1 MSTAIAPPVV
11 RETGRLR
18 RLGAAAGQKYAL
30 IVVFAAIVGLF
41 SVLNPAVFA
50 TAANAQTI
58 ASTQATVALLA
69 LAAMLPLVV
78 GQFDISVGYQ
88 FGLAQGL
95 CAYLIINEGVPAVAA
110 ILVTLAA
117 GLLIGLVNGVLVA
130 KVKLNSFVATLGVG
144 ILVLGLTQWLTKDVT
159 ITGAL
164 PALFTDLGRNAV
176 LGIPLPFVYVLVA
189 TAVLWLALEYTPWGR
204 ECYATGG
211 NERAALLAGVR
222 TERRTVQVFV
232 FAALLAALSGCLSVM
247 ILGASSPT
255 VGLGSLLPAFAGAF
269 LGATSIR
276 PGRFNAIGT
285 LIAVY
290 LVATGI
296 TGPAAGGR
304 AAVRAA
310 GVQRRGAAD
319 RGHARAAVEE
329 VRMTAFACP
338 YDPLSPE
345 QLRDPYPAW
354 AERPPVF
361 YDERLG
367 MWSVTGYDEVLAVL
381 RDTATFSSADAFA
394 LRGFPRPR
402 MLVAKDP
409 PEHTQLRKRMQRA
422 FTPRRVAE
430 MEPFIVADV
439 HGTGRVVAIGPDGRV
454 RQRAAAAGDHA
465 DPRLR
470 ARRGRRRCGSGP
482 RTSSCWRRPRR
493 ATRTGETRSGSPAC
507 RP

>member
-50 TAANAQTI
+50 TGANAQTI

-95 CAYLIINEGVPAVAA
+95 CAYLIINEGVPAVVA

-164 PALFTDLGRNAV
+164 PALFTDLGRDAI
-176 LGIPLPFVYVLVA
+176 LGIPLPFVYVLAA

-296 TGPAAGGR
+296 TGLQQEGAPPF
-304 AAVRAA
+304 
-310 GVQRRGAAD
+310 VQQVFNGAALLIAVTL
-319 RGHARAAVEE
+319 AR
-329 VRMTAFACP
+329 
-338 YDPLSPE
+338 LS
-345 QLRDPYPAW
+345 
-354 AERPPVF
+354 
-361 YDERLG
+361 
-367 MWSVTGYDEVLAVL
+367 
-381 RDTATFSSADAFA
+381 
-394 LRGFPRPR
+394 
-402 MLVAKDP
+402 
-409 PEHTQLRKRMQRA
+409 RK
-422 FTPRRVAE
+422 P
-430 MEPFIVADV
+430 
-439 HGTGRVVAIGPDGRV
+439 
-454 RQRAAAAGDHA
+454 
-465 DPRLR
+465 
-470 ARRGRRRCGSGP
+470 
-482 RTSSCWRRPRR
+482 
-493 ATRTGETRSGSPAC
+493 
-507 RP
+507 

>member
-50 TAANAQTI
+50 TGANAQTI

-95 CAYLIINEGVPAVAA
+95 CAYLIINEGVPAVVA

-144 ILVLGLTQWLTKDVT
+144 ILVLGLTQWLTQDVT

-176 LGIPLPFVYVLVA
+176 LGIPLPFVYVLAA
-189 TAVLWLALEYTPWGR
+189 TAVLWVALEYTPWGR
-204 ECYATGG
+204 ECDATGG

-232 FAALLAALSGCLSVM
+232 FAALLAALSGGLSVM

-296 TGPAAGGR
+296 TGLQQEGAQPF
-304 AAVRAA
+304 
-310 GVQRRGAAD
+310 VQQLFNGAALLIAVTL
-319 RGHARAAVEE
+319 ARLS
-329 VRMTAFACP
+329 RKTA
-338 YDPLSPE
+338 
-345 QLRDPYPAW
+345 
-354 AERPPVF
+354 
-361 YDERLG
+361 
-367 MWSVTGYDEVLAVL
+367 
-381 RDTATFSSADAFA
+381 
-394 LRGFPRPR
+394 
-402 MLVAKDP
+402 
-409 PEHTQLRKRMQRA
+409 
-422 FTPRRVAE
+422 
-430 MEPFIVADV
+430 
-439 HGTGRVVAIGPDGRV
+439 
-454 RQRAAAAGDHA
+454 
-465 DPRLR
+465 
-470 ARRGRRRCGSGP
+470 
-482 RTSSCWRRPRR
+482 
-493 ATRTGETRSGSPAC
+493 
-507 RP
+507 

>member
-1 MSTAIAPPVV
+1 
-11 RETGRLR
+11 
-18 RLGAAAGQKYAL
+18 
-30 IVVFAAIVGLF
+30 
-41 SVLNPAVFA
+41 VFA
-50 TAANAQTI
+50 TTANAQTI

-95 CAYLIINEGVPAVAA
+95 CAHLIISEGVPAVLA
-110 ILVTLAA
+110 IVVVLAA
-117 GLLIGLVNGVLVA
+117 GGLVGLVNGVLVA

-164 PALFTDLGRNAV
+164 PPLFTDLGRNAV

-232 FAALLAALSGCLSVM
+232 SAALLAAVSGCLSVM

-296 TGPAAGGR
+296 TGLQQDGAQPF
-304 AAVRAA
+304 
-310 GVQRRGAAD
+310 VQQVFNGAALLIAVTL
-319 RGHARAAVEE
+319 AR
-329 VRMTAFACP
+329 
-338 YDPLSPE
+338 LS
-345 QLRDPYPAW
+345 
-354 AERPPVF
+354 
-361 YDERLG
+361 
-367 MWSVTGYDEVLAVL
+367 
-381 RDTATFSSADAFA
+381 
-394 LRGFPRPR
+394 
-402 MLVAKDP
+402 
-409 PEHTQLRKRMQRA
+409 RK
-422 FTPRRVAE
+422 P
-430 MEPFIVADV
+430 
-439 HGTGRVVAIGPDGRV
+439 
-454 RQRAAAAGDHA
+454 
-465 DPRLR
+465 
-470 ARRGRRRCGSGP
+470 
-482 RTSSCWRRPRR
+482 
-493 ATRTGETRSGSPAC
+493 
-507 RP
+507 

>member
-1 MSTAIAPPVV
+1 MSTVIAPPVA
-11 RETGRLR
+11 REPGRLR
-18 RLGAAAGQKYAL
+18 RVSAAAGQKYAL

-41 SVLNPAVFA
+41 SVLNPSVFA
-50 TAANAQTI
+50 TGANAQTI

-95 CAYLIINEGVPAVAA
+95 CAHLIINESLPAVLA
-110 ILVTLAA
+110 IGVVLAA
-117 GLLIGLVNGVLVA
+117 GLLVGLVNGVLVA

-144 ILVLGLTQWLTKDVT
+144 ILVLGLTQWLTEDVT

-164 PALFTDLGRNAV
+164 PAAFTDLGRNAI
-176 LGIPLPFVYVLVA
+176 LGLPLPFVYVLAA

-222 TERRTVQVFV
+222 TERRTVQAFV
-232 FAALLAALSGCLSVM
+232 FAALLAAVSGCLSVM

-296 TGPAAGGR
+296 TGLQQEGAQPF
-304 AAVRAA
+304 
-310 GVQRRGAAD
+310 VQQVFNGAALLIAVTL
-319 RGHARAAVEE
+319 AR
-329 VRMTAFACP
+329 
-338 YDPLSPE
+338 LS
-345 QLRDPYPAW
+345 
-354 AERPPVF
+354 
-361 YDERLG
+361 
-367 MWSVTGYDEVLAVL
+367 
-381 RDTATFSSADAFA
+381 
-394 LRGFPRPR
+394 
-402 MLVAKDP
+402 
-409 PEHTQLRKRMQRA
+409 RK
-422 FTPRRVAE
+422 P
-430 MEPFIVADV
+430 
-439 HGTGRVVAIGPDGRV
+439 
-454 RQRAAAAGDHA
+454 
-465 DPRLR
+465 
-470 ARRGRRRCGSGP
+470 
-482 RTSSCWRRPRR
+482 
-493 ATRTGETRSGSPAC
+493 
-507 RP
+507 

>member
-1 MSTAIAPPVV
+1 VS
-11 RETGRLR
+11 R
-18 RLGAAAGQKYAL
+18 AAGQKYAL
-30 IVVFAAIVGLF
+30 IVVFAAIVALF

-95 CAYLIINEGVPAVAA
+95 CAHLIISEGVPAVLA
-110 ILVTLAA
+110 IVVVLAA
-117 GLLIGLVNGVLVA
+117 GGLVGLVNGVLVA

-159 ITGAL
+159 INGPL
-164 PALFTDLGRNAV
+164 PALFTDLGRNAIG
-176 LGIPLPFVYVLVA
+176 GIPLPFVYVLVA

-232 FAALLAALSGCLSVM
+232 SAALLAAVSGCLSVM

-296 TGPAAGGR
+296 TGLQQEGAQPF
-304 AAVRAA
+304 
-310 GVQRRGAAD
+310 VQQVFNGAALLIAVTL
-319 RGHARAAVEE
+319 AR
-329 VRMTAFACP
+329 
-338 YDPLSPE
+338 LS
-345 QLRDPYPAW
+345 
-354 AERPPVF
+354 
-361 YDERLG
+361 
-367 MWSVTGYDEVLAVL
+367 
-381 RDTATFSSADAFA
+381 
-394 LRGFPRPR
+394 
-402 MLVAKDP
+402 
-409 PEHTQLRKRMQRA
+409 RK
-422 FTPRRVAE
+422 P
-430 MEPFIVADV
+430 
-439 HGTGRVVAIGPDGRV
+439 
-454 RQRAAAAGDHA
+454 
-465 DPRLR
+465 
-470 ARRGRRRCGSGP
+470 
-482 RTSSCWRRPRR
+482 
-493 ATRTGETRSGSPAC
+493 
-507 RP
+507 

>member
-1 MSTAIAPPVV
+1 MTALQITRAP
-11 RETGRLR
+11 R
-18 RLGAAAGQKYAL
+18 RSSGVAIGQKYAL

-41 SVLNPAVFA
+41 SALSPDIFP

-95 CAYLIINEGVPAVAA
+95 CAHLIINEGMPAVLA
-110 ILVTLAA
+110 ILVVLVA
-117 GLLIGLVNGVLVA
+117 GALVGLVNGVLVA

-159 ITGAL
+159 ITGPL
-164 PALFTDLGRNAV
+164 PALFTDLGRNAI
-176 LGIPLPFVYVLVA
+176 LGIPLPFVYVLAA

-211 NERAALLAGVR
+211 NARAALLAGVR

-232 FAALLAALSGCLSVM
+232 FAALLAAVSGCLSVM

-296 TGPAAGGR
+296 TGLQQEGAQPF
-304 AAVRAA
+304 
-310 GVQRRGAAD
+310 VQQLFNGAALLIAVTL
-319 RGHARAAVEE
+319 AR
-329 VRMTAFACP
+329 
-338 YDPLSPE
+338 LS
-345 QLRDPYPAW
+345 RK
-354 AERPPVF
+354 
-361 YDERLG
+361 
-367 MWSVTGYDEVLAVL
+367 
-381 RDTATFSSADAFA
+381 SA
-394 LRGFPRPR
+394 
-402 MLVAKDP
+402 
-409 PEHTQLRKRMQRA
+409 
-422 FTPRRVAE
+422 
-430 MEPFIVADV
+430 
-439 HGTGRVVAIGPDGRV
+439 
-454 RQRAAAAGDHA
+454 
-465 DPRLR
+465 
-470 ARRGRRRCGSGP
+470 
-482 RTSSCWRRPRR
+482 
-493 ATRTGETRSGSPAC
+493 
-507 RP
+507 

>member
-50 TAANAQTI
+50 TGANAQTI

-95 CAYLIINEGVPAVAA
+95 CAYLIINEGVPAVVA

-144 ILVLGLTQWLTKDVT
+144 ILVLGLTQWLTQDVT

-176 LGIPLPFVYVLVA
+176 LGIPLPFVYVLAA
-189 TAVLWLALEYTPWGR
+189 TAVLWVALEYTPWGR

-232 FAALLAALSGCLSVM
+232 FAALLAALSGGLSVM

-296 TGPAAGGR
+296 TGLQQEGAQPF
-304 AAVRAA
+304 
-310 GVQRRGAAD
+310 VQQLFNGAA
-319 RGHARAAVEE
+319 
-329 VRMTAFACP
+329 
-338 YDPLSPE
+338 L
-345 QLRDPYPAW
+345 
-354 AERPPVF
+354 
-361 YDERLG
+361 
-367 MWSVTGYDEVLAVL
+367 
-381 RDTATFSSADAFA
+381 
-394 LRGFPRPR
+394 
-402 MLVAKDP
+402 LVAV
-409 PEHTQLRKRMQRA
+409 TLARLSRKSA
-422 FTPRRVAE
+422 
-430 MEPFIVADV
+430 
-439 HGTGRVVAIGPDGRV
+439 
-454 RQRAAAAGDHA
+454 
-465 DPRLR
+465 
-470 ARRGRRRCGSGP
+470 
-482 RTSSCWRRPRR
+482 
-493 ATRTGETRSGSPAC
+493 
-507 RP
+507 

>member
-1 MSTAIAPPVV
+1 VSTALAPPVT
-11 RETGRLR
+11 RDTGRLK

-41 SVLNPAVFA
+41 SLLNPEIFPTV
-50 TAANAQTI
+50 ANAQTI

-95 CAYLIINEGVPAVAA
+95 CAYLIINEGVPAVVA

-144 ILVLGLTQWLTKDVT
+144 ILVLGLTQWLTQDVT

-176 LGIPLPFVYVLVA
+176 LGIPLPFVYVLAA
-189 TAVLWLALEYTPWGR
+189 TAVLWVALEYTPWGR

-232 FAALLAALSGCLSVM
+232 FAALLAALSGGLSVM

-296 TGPAAGGR
+296 TGLQQEGAQPF
-304 AAVRAA
+304 
-310 GVQRRGAAD
+310 VQQLFNGAALLIAVTL
-319 RGHARAAVEE
+319 ARLS
-329 VRMTAFACP
+329 RKTA
-338 YDPLSPE
+338 
-345 QLRDPYPAW
+345 
-354 AERPPVF
+354 
-361 YDERLG
+361 
-367 MWSVTGYDEVLAVL
+367 
-381 RDTATFSSADAFA
+381 
-394 LRGFPRPR
+394 
-402 MLVAKDP
+402 
-409 PEHTQLRKRMQRA
+409 
-422 FTPRRVAE
+422 
-430 MEPFIVADV
+430 
-439 HGTGRVVAIGPDGRV
+439 
-454 RQRAAAAGDHA
+454 
-465 DPRLR
+465 
-470 ARRGRRRCGSGP
+470 
-482 RTSSCWRRPRR
+482 
-493 ATRTGETRSGSPAC
+493 
-507 RP
+507 

>member
-50 TAANAQTI
+50 TGANAQTI

-95 CAYLIINEGVPAVAA
+95 CAYLIINEGVPAVVA

-144 ILVLGLTQWLTKDVT
+144 ILVLGLTQWLTQDVT

-176 LGIPLPFVYVLVA
+176 LGIPLPFVYVLAA
-189 TAVLWLALEYTPWGR
+189 TAVLWVALEYTPWGR

-296 TGPAAGGR
+296 TGLQQEGAQPF
-304 AAVRAA
+304 
-310 GVQRRGAAD
+310 VQQLFNGAALLIAVTL
-319 RGHARAAVEE
+319 ARLS
-329 VRMTAFACP
+329 RKTA
-338 YDPLSPE
+338 
-345 QLRDPYPAW
+345 
-354 AERPPVF
+354 
-361 YDERLG
+361 
-367 MWSVTGYDEVLAVL
+367 
-381 RDTATFSSADAFA
+381 
-394 LRGFPRPR
+394 
-402 MLVAKDP
+402 
-409 PEHTQLRKRMQRA
+409 
-422 FTPRRVAE
+422 
-430 MEPFIVADV
+430 
-439 HGTGRVVAIGPDGRV
+439 
-454 RQRAAAAGDHA
+454 
-465 DPRLR
+465 
-470 ARRGRRRCGSGP
+470 
-482 RTSSCWRRPRR
+482 
-493 ATRTGETRSGSPAC
+493 
-507 RP
+507 

>member
-50 TAANAQTI
+50 TGANAQTI

-95 CAYLIINEGVPAVAA
+95 CAHLIINEDVPAVAA

-144 ILVLGLTQWLTKDVT
+144 ILVLGLTQWLTQDVT

-176 LGIPLPFVYVLVA
+176 LGIPLPFVYVLAA
-189 TAVLWLALEYTPWGR
+189 TAVLWVALEYTPWGR

-232 FAALLAALSGCLSVM
+232 FAALLAALSGGLSVM

-296 TGPAAGGR
+296 TGLQQEGAQPF
-304 AAVRAA
+304 
-310 GVQRRGAAD
+310 VQQLFNGAALLIAVTL
-319 RGHARAAVEE
+319 AR
-329 VRMTAFACP
+329 
-338 YDPLSPE
+338 LS
-345 QLRDPYPAW
+345 RK
-354 AERPPVF
+354 
-361 YDERLG
+361 
-367 MWSVTGYDEVLAVL
+367 
-381 RDTATFSSADAFA
+381 SA
-394 LRGFPRPR
+394 
-402 MLVAKDP
+402 
-409 PEHTQLRKRMQRA
+409 
-422 FTPRRVAE
+422 
-430 MEPFIVADV
+430 
-439 HGTGRVVAIGPDGRV
+439 
-454 RQRAAAAGDHA
+454 
-465 DPRLR
+465 
-470 ARRGRRRCGSGP
+470 
-482 RTSSCWRRPRR
+482 
-493 ATRTGETRSGSPAC
+493 
-507 RP
+507 

>member
-50 TAANAQTI
+50 TGANAQTI

-95 CAYLIINEGVPAVAA
+95 CAYLIINEGVPAVVA

-144 ILVLGLTQWLTKDVT
+144 ILVLGLTQWLTQDVT

-176 LGIPLPFVYVLVA
+176 LGIPLPFVYVLAA
-189 TAVLWLALEYTPWGR
+189 TAVLWVALEYTPWGR

-232 FAALLAALSGCLSVM
+232 FAALLAALSGGLSVM

-296 TGPAAGGR
+296 TGLQQEGAQPF
-304 AAVRAA
+304 
-310 GVQRRGAAD
+310 VQQVFNGAALLIAVTL
-319 RGHARAAVEE
+319 AR
-329 VRMTAFACP
+329 
-338 YDPLSPE
+338 LS
-345 QLRDPYPAW
+345 
-354 AERPPVF
+354 
-361 YDERLG
+361 
-367 MWSVTGYDEVLAVL
+367 
-381 RDTATFSSADAFA
+381 
-394 LRGFPRPR
+394 
-402 MLVAKDP
+402 
-409 PEHTQLRKRMQRA
+409 RK
-422 FTPRRVAE
+422 P
-430 MEPFIVADV
+430 
-439 HGTGRVVAIGPDGRV
+439 
-454 RQRAAAAGDHA
+454 
-465 DPRLR
+465 
-470 ARRGRRRCGSGP
+470 
-482 RTSSCWRRPRR
+482 
-493 ATRTGETRSGSPAC
+493 
-507 RP
+507 

>member
-1 MSTAIAPPVV
+1 MSTVIAPPVV

-50 TAANAQTI
+50 TGANAQTI

-95 CAYLIINEGVPAVAA
+95 CAYLIINEGVPAVVA

-144 ILVLGLTQWLTKDVT
+144 ILVLGLTQWLTQDVT

-164 PALFTDLGRNAV
+164 PALFTDLGRDAV
-176 LGIPLPFVYVLVA
+176 LGVPLPFVYVLVA
-189 TAVLWLALEYTPWGR
+189 TAVLWVALEYTPWGR

-232 FAALLAALSGCLSVM
+232 FAALLAALSGGLSVM

-296 TGPAAGGR
+296 TGLQQEGAQPF
-304 AAVRAA
+304 
-310 GVQRRGAAD
+310 VQQLFNGAALLIAVTL
-319 RGHARAAVEE
+319 ARLS
-329 VRMTAFACP
+329 RKTA
-338 YDPLSPE
+338 
-345 QLRDPYPAW
+345 
-354 AERPPVF
+354 
-361 YDERLG
+361 
-367 MWSVTGYDEVLAVL
+367 
-381 RDTATFSSADAFA
+381 
-394 LRGFPRPR
+394 
-402 MLVAKDP
+402 
-409 PEHTQLRKRMQRA
+409 
-422 FTPRRVAE
+422 
-430 MEPFIVADV
+430 
-439 HGTGRVVAIGPDGRV
+439 
-454 RQRAAAAGDHA
+454 
-465 DPRLR
+465 
-470 ARRGRRRCGSGP
+470 
-482 RTSSCWRRPRR
+482 
-493 ATRTGETRSGSPAC
+493 
-507 RP
+507 

>member
-1 MSTAIAPPVV
+1 L

-50 TAANAQTI
+50 TGANAQTI

-95 CAYLIINEGVPAVAA
+95 CAYLIINEGVPAVVA

-144 ILVLGLTQWLTKDVT
+144 ILVLGLTQWLTQDVT

-176 LGIPLPFVYVLVA
+176 LGIPLPFVYVLAA
-189 TAVLWLALEYTPWGR
+189 TAVLWVALEYTPWGR

-232 FAALLAALSGCLSVM
+232 FAALLAALSGGLSVM

-296 TGPAAGGR
+296 TGLQQEGAQPF
-304 AAVRAA
+304 
-310 GVQRRGAAD
+310 VQQLFNGAALLIAVTL
-319 RGHARAAVEE
+319 ARLS
-329 VRMTAFACP
+329 RKTA
-338 YDPLSPE
+338 
-345 QLRDPYPAW
+345 
-354 AERPPVF
+354 
-361 YDERLG
+361 
-367 MWSVTGYDEVLAVL
+367 
-381 RDTATFSSADAFA
+381 
-394 LRGFPRPR
+394 
-402 MLVAKDP
+402 
-409 PEHTQLRKRMQRA
+409 
-422 FTPRRVAE
+422 
-430 MEPFIVADV
+430 
-439 HGTGRVVAIGPDGRV
+439 
-454 RQRAAAAGDHA
+454 
-465 DPRLR
+465 
-470 ARRGRRRCGSGP
+470 
-482 RTSSCWRRPRR
+482 
-493 ATRTGETRSGSPAC
+493 
-507 RP
+507 

>member
-50 TAANAQTI
+50 TGANAQTI

-95 CAYLIINEGVPAVAA
+95 CAYLIINEGVPAVVA

-144 ILVLGLTQWLTKDVT
+144 ILVLGLTQWLTQDVT

-176 LGIPLPFVYVLVA
+176 LGVPLPFVYVLVA
-189 TAVLWLALEYTPWGR
+189 TAVLWVALEYTPWGR

-232 FAALLAALSGCLSVM
+232 FAALLAALSGGLSVM

-296 TGPAAGGR
+296 TGLQQEGAQPF
-304 AAVRAA
+304 
-310 GVQRRGAAD
+310 VQQLFNGAALLIAVTL
-319 RGHARAAVEE
+319 ARLS
-329 VRMTAFACP
+329 RKTA
-338 YDPLSPE
+338 
-345 QLRDPYPAW
+345 
-354 AERPPVF
+354 
-361 YDERLG
+361 
-367 MWSVTGYDEVLAVL
+367 
-381 RDTATFSSADAFA
+381 
-394 LRGFPRPR
+394 
-402 MLVAKDP
+402 
-409 PEHTQLRKRMQRA
+409 
-422 FTPRRVAE
+422 
-430 MEPFIVADV
+430 
-439 HGTGRVVAIGPDGRV
+439 
-454 RQRAAAAGDHA
+454 
-465 DPRLR
+465 
-470 ARRGRRRCGSGP
+470 
-482 RTSSCWRRPRR
+482 
-493 ATRTGETRSGSPAC
+493 
-507 RP
+507 

>member
-50 TAANAQTI
+50 TGANAQTI

-95 CAYLIINEGVPAVAA
+95 CAYLIINEGVPAVVA

-144 ILVLGLTQWLTKDVT
+144 ILVLGLTQWLTQDVT

-176 LGIPLPFVYVLVA
+176 LGIPLPFVYVLAA
-189 TAVLWLALEYTPWGR
+189 TAVLWVALEYTPWGR

-232 FAALLAALSGCLSVM
+232 FAALLAALSGGLSVM

-296 TGPAAGGR
+296 TGLQQEGAQPF
-304 AAVRAA
+304 
-310 GVQRRGAAD
+310 VQQLFNGAALLIAVTL
-319 RGHARAAVEE
+319 AR
-329 VRMTAFACP
+329 
-338 YDPLSPE
+338 LS
-345 QLRDPYPAW
+345 RK
-354 AERPPVF
+354 
-361 YDERLG
+361 
-367 MWSVTGYDEVLAVL
+367 
-381 RDTATFSSADAFA
+381 SA
-394 LRGFPRPR
+394 
-402 MLVAKDP
+402 
-409 PEHTQLRKRMQRA
+409 
-422 FTPRRVAE
+422 
-430 MEPFIVADV
+430 
-439 HGTGRVVAIGPDGRV
+439 
-454 RQRAAAAGDHA
+454 
-465 DPRLR
+465 
-470 ARRGRRRCGSGP
+470 
-482 RTSSCWRRPRR
+482 
-493 ATRTGETRSGSPAC
+493 
-507 RP
+507 